1 MTFNQSSASPG
12 DSISVATV
20 TSPGSVVLLSVI
32 DKSLTLLADACKSL
46 ESGNVSCIVSES
58 AKDRKTEID
67 RQIYRAQIS
76 RPVLL
81 NMFLTCIL
89 VTQLCIMYNN
99 TTVLVSIF
107 MNHLDL
113 PSAPIAD
120 SWQPP
125 RR

>member
-1 MTFNQSSASPG
+1 MQVSG
-12 DSISVATV
+12 EWQ
-20 TSPGSVVLLSVI
+20 
-32 DKSLTLLADACKSL
+32 CKL
-46 ESGNVSCIVSES
+46 YIVSES

-76 RPVLL
+76 GPVLL
-81 NMFLTCIL
+81 NKFLTCIL

>member
-12 DSISVATV
+12 DSINVATV

-46 ESGNVSCIVSES
+46 ESGNVSCIISGS

-81 NMFLTCIL
+81 NMFLTCVL
-89 VTQLCIMYNN
+89 VTQLCIMSYN
-99 TTVLVSIF
+99 TTVWF
-107 MNHLDL
+107 
-113 PSAPIAD
+113 PSL
-120 SWQPP
+120 
-125 RR
+125 